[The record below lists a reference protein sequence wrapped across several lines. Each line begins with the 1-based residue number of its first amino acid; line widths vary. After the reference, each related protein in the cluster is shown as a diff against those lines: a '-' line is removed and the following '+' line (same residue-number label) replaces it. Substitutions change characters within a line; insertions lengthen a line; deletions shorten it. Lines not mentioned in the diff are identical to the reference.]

1 MITIFVRTIIIY
13 ILLSVIMRLM
23 GKRQLGELELSELV
37 VTFLLS
43 EIAAMPISNV
53 EIPFMFS
60 IIPIVTLMSFEI
72 ILSTVILKCP
82 KIKKIFTS
90 RPSVIISKGKINK
103 KEMSKVRIS
112 VDELVS
118 QIRQNGIFNLD
129 EVDYAILEENG
140 KISIIPKSRNRPP
153 DISTLGIPDDDSGV
167 MHIIIADGVIN
178 NYNLELLNRD
188 KTWVDRVL
196 ARHNINCKDVLCMTM
211 NDAGRIFI
219 AQNNGNTICE
229 SEDKK

>member
-153 DISTLGIPDDDSGV
+153 DISALGIQDDDSGV
-167 MHIIIADGVIN
+167 MHIIIADGIVN
-178 NYNLELLNRD
+178 DYNLELLNKD
-188 KTWVDRVL
+188 KSWIDEVL
-196 ARHNINCKDVLCMTM
+196 SRHNISCKDILCMTM
-211 NDAGRIFI
+211 NDAGHIFI

-229 SEDKK
+229 SEYKK